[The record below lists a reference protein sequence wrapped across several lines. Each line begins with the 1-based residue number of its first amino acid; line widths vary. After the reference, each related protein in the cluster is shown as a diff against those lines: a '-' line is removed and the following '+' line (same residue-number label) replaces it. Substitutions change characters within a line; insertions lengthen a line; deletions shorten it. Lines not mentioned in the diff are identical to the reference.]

1 MEFKLSHHIKPKR
14 QIYFRNLKHIDTDI
28 MTLDLQQ
35 IPPSAYF
42 TTVSESVEYYNKT
55 LSTVLDLHAPLKS
68 RTVSFCRS
76 APWFTSE
83 LRSMKAAG
91 RISLSEHQKTY
102 SKSLKKA
109 RSQFYSDIISK
120 NPGNSKQL
128 FCTIDHLL
136 KPQTPSHID
145 TTEEQCNN
153 FVTFFRTKVATIRSL
168 LSTPCAVSVP
178 T

>member
-1 MEFKLSHHIKPKR
+1 MYDLGVSDRKVVSMEFKLSHHIKPKR

-35 IPPSAYF
+35 IPPSANF

-68 RTVSFCRS
+68 RTVSFSRS

-91 RISLSEHQKTY
+91 RVLERH
-102 SKSLKKA
+102 LA
-109 RSQFYSDIISK
+109 RS
-120 NPGNSKQL
+120 GL
-128 FCTIDHLL
+128 TVHRL
-136 KPQTPSHID
+136 
-145 TTEEQCNN
+145 
-153 FVTFFRTKVATIRSL
+153 A
-168 LSTPCAVSVP
+168 
-178 T
+178 